1 MASYIYSI
9 YKECDT
15 LYELRDVCM
24 TMKER
29 EFMRERE
36 SVKESESKRER
47 ERKGAR
53 ESVHLRRLYCAAQER
68 T

>member
-1 MASYIYSI
+1 MCVWRG
-9 YKECDT
+9 E
-15 LYELRDVCM
+15 
-24 TMKER
+24 
-29 EFMRERE
+29 RERE
-36 SVKESESKRER
+36 RMQERKRAK